1 MFESSTKLGHNYF
14 TLLDDSS
21 ITKGLQQKIKGLVKP
36 ELLKVHT
43 TLSL

>member
-14 TLLDDSS
+14 TLLDD